1 VGLFR
6 ISDKIEVATVA
17 IDAATTLEIKRRS
30 PRHSYQVCMGTL
42 VVQWRQ
48 SCQNMCCTV
57 FVCFFKLAL
66 SWFAC
71 FLRLWGC
78 AELVRSVTTQNNSCT
93 DMRRMCLKNRRFDRK
108 SETKSTSAGTKQR
121 LTVLDDAV
129 MLSRTKTFHVQT
141 YTRKRSV
148 GKNPDFSVRAKFTN
162 LITYSFFYAFVC
174 SSFSW
179 SRLSSPN
186 FTAIFTVL
194 LICLSSSPWPS

>member
-1 VGLFR
+1 MR
-6 ISDKIEVATVA
+6 
-17 IDAATTLEIKRRS
+17 
-30 PRHSYQVCMGTL
+30 TL

-48 SCQNMCCTV
+48 RCQNMCCTV

-71 FLRLWGC
+71 FLRRCGC

-108 SETKSTSAGTKQR
+108 SETKSASAGTKQR

-141 YTRKRSV
+141 YTRERSE
-148 GKNPDFSVRAKFTN
+148 GKNPDLSVRAKFTN
-162 LITYSFFYAFVC
+162 LITYIFFYAFVC
-174 SSFSW
+174 SSFFW

-186 FTAIFTVL
+186 FTAVFTVL